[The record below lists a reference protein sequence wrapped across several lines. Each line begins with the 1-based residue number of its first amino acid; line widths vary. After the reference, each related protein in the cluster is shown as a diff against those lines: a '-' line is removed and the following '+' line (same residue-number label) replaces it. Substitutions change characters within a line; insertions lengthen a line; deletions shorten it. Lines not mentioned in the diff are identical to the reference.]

1 MLFILIQQAVVDCS
15 PRAGYNHYIIH

>member
-15 PRAGYNHYIIH
+15 PRAGYNHYIIR